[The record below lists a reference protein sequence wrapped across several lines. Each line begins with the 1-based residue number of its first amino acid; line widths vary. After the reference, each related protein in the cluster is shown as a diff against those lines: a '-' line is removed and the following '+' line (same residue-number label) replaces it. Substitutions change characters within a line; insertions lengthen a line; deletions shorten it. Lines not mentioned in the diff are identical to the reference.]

1 MVVAGVIAKGRGP
14 EMIYSWLALPLPA
27 MLATMGLGFAAIAI
41 LLFLLS
47 FVLPTRQTMR
57 SFRGVVAPFV
67 GTVAVIFGILLGFLA
82 NDVWDRERRAGAA
95 VRSEAE
101 NLLAI
106 SKLSETFGLPHD
118 PLAGALRSYIET
130 VVRDEWPSMRQGEST
145 DSGEAVLEQ
154 LLRTISQTDMEKIVG
169 GTDLHRLLIDAGLG
183 VRAARS
189 ERLRLSRDGSAELKW
204 LLVLVLAAIS
214 QIAVAIVHLESP
226 RPQIAA
232 LTLWT
237 ASVIFVIGLLA
248 ANEWPFSSPNAIEPE
263 PLQRVLIRI
272 DAAESA
278 AARPP
283 GNAAAPAPNA
293 PANPAGR

>member
-1 MVVAGVIAKGRGP
+1 
-14 EMIYSWLALPLPA
+14 MIFSWLALPLPLMVA
-27 MLATMGLGFAAIAI
+27 IMGLGFVAIAV

-47 FVLPTRQTMR
+47 FVLPSRETIR

-82 NDVWDRERRAGAA
+82 NDVWDRERRASAA
-95 VRSEAE
+95 VRNEAE

-118 PLAGALRSYIET
+118 PLKGALHTYIET
-130 VVRDEWPSMRQGEST
+130 VVRDEWPSMRRGESS
-145 DSGEAVLEQ
+145 DSGEVALDH
-154 LLRTISQTDMEKIVG
+154 LLRTIARTDMEKIAG

-183 VRAARS
+183 LRAARS

-204 LLVLVLAAIS
+204 FLVLVLAVTS
-214 QIAVAIVHLESP
+214 QIAVAVVHLETP

-237 ASVIFVIGLLA
+237 ASLIFVIGLLA
-248 ANEWPFSSPNAIEPE
+248 ANEQPFASANAIEPE
-263 PLQRVLIRI
+263 PLLRVLTRL
-272 DAAESA
+272 DAPEGPPEPTAE
-278 AARPP
+278 PP
-283 GNAAAPAPNA
+283 AER
-293 PANPAGR
+293 PANPAEQ

>member
-1 MVVAGVIAKGRGP
+1 
-14 EMIYSWLALPLPA
+14 MIYSWLALPLPA
-27 MLATMGLGFAAIAI
+27 MLATMGLGFAALAI
-41 LLFLLS
+41 SLFLVS
-47 FVLPTRQTMR
+47 FILPTRETVR
-57 SFRGVVAPFV
+57 NFRGVVAPFV

-82 NDVWDRERRAGAA
+82 NDIWERERRASAA

-118 PLAGALRSYIET
+118 PLAGALRNYIET
-130 VVRDEWPSMRQGEST
+130 VVRDEWPSMRQGDNT
-145 DSGEAVLEQ
+145 DSGEATLEQ
-154 LLRTISQTDMEKIVG
+154 LLRTISRTDMQKIAG

-204 LLVLVLAAIS
+204 LLVLFLAAIS

-237 ASVIFVIGLLA
+237 VCLIFVIGLLA

-263 PLQRVLIRI
+263 PLLRALTRI
-272 DAAESA
+272 EAAA
-278 AARPP
+278 MPPARPP
-283 GNAAAPAPNA
+283 PSPAAVPPGTPVN
-293 PANPAGR
+293 PANPAKR

>member
-1 MVVAGVIAKGRGP
+1 MV
-14 EMIYSWLALPLPA
+14 YSWLALPTPI
-27 MLATMGLGFAAIAI
+27 MLAVMGLGFVALAI
-41 LLFLLS
+41 LLFLVS
-47 FVLPTRQTMR
+47 FIFPTRETVR

-67 GTVAVIFGILLGFLA
+67 GTVAVVFGILLGFLA
-82 NDVWDRERRAGAA
+82 NDVWERERRASAA
-95 VRSEAE
+95 VRTEAE

-118 PLAGALRSYIET
+118 PLAGAVRSYIET
-130 VVRDEWPSMRQGEST
+130 VVRDEWPSMQQGEST

-154 LLRTISQTDMEKIVG
+154 LLRTISQTDMEKISG
-169 GTDLHRLLIDAGLG
+169 GTDLHRLLLDAGLG

-226 RPQIAA
+226 RPQAVA

-237 ASVIFVIGLLA
+237 ASLIFVIGLLA

-263 PLQRVLIRI
+263 PLLRVLTRL
-272 DAAESA
+272 DAPENPAVK
-278 AARPP
+278 PP
-283 GNAAAPAPNA
+283 APAPGV
-293 PANPAGR
+293 PANAH